1 MASQWKRLGYL
12 LGLGVLVLPLIAACG
27 PAAAPSPTPAP
38 AAAPTKAAE
47 PAKPAA
53 ATQEPYKIGF
63 VNSFSGYMAAMGGQ
77 ERDGVLMLEE
87 KVNKEGG
94 ISGRPIRIVA
104 YDDESDETKGVLAVK
119 KLIAEDKVLGI
130 IGTSASGIAMAQVPV
145 AEDAGVPWI
154 T

>member
-77 ERDGVLMLEE
+77 ERDVVLM
-87 KVNKEGG
+87 
-94 ISGRPIRIVA
+94 R
-104 YDDESDETKGVLAVK
+104 
-119 KLIAEDKVLGI
+119 VLGGLDTEDVARAVGKRAGNVRVI
-130 IGTSASGIAMAQVPV
+130 QSRAMGKLRAELIRRGYGTEGLTSVEAVG
-145 AEDAGVPWI
+145 
-154 T
+154 